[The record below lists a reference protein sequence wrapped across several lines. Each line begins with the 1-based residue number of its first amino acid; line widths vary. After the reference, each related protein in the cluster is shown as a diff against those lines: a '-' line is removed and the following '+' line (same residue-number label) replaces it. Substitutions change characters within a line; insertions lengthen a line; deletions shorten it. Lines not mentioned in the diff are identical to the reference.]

1 MFHYDV
7 MLQVFLI
14 QACQPSRHAP
24 PQPEK
29 PKSWEHDASAA
40 CGCENTHIILN
51 RPHTVLLMASMR
63 DGYARRGAYT
73 DAIAQQ
79 FRDADATAD
88 ISEIHYKAVVK
99 MRQQHGDEQT
109 PEMRSTLYWN

>member
-1 MFHYDV
+1 
-7 MLQVFLI
+7 
-14 QACQPSRHAP
+14 
-24 PQPEK
+24 
-29 PKSWEHDASAA
+29 
-40 CGCENTHIILN
+40 
-51 RPHTVLLMASMR
+51 MASMR

-79 FRDADATAD
+79 FRDADVDAD

-109 PEMRSTLYWN
+109 PEMRSTLIKKLVLKI

>member
-1 MFHYDV
+1 
-7 MLQVFLI
+7 
-14 QACQPSRHAP
+14 
-24 PQPEK
+24 
-29 PKSWEHDASAA
+29 
-40 CGCENTHIILN
+40 
-51 RPHTVLLMASMR
+51 MASMR

>member
-1 MFHYDV
+1 M
-7 MLQVFLI
+7 FLI
-14 QACQPSRHAP
+14 QACQQSRHAP

-29 PKSWEHDASAA
+29 PKSCGHDASAA

-79 FRDADATAD
+79 FRDAKTNAD
-88 ISEIHYKAVVK
+88 ICEIHNRAVVK

-109 PEMRSTLYWN
+109 PEMRSTLVKKLVLK

>member
-1 MFHYDV
+1 MF
-7 MLQVFLI
+7 
-14 QACQPSRHAP
+14 C
-24 PQPEK
+24 
-29 PKSWEHDASAA
+29 EHDAKAA

-79 FRDADATAD
+79 FRDAGANAD
-88 ISEIHYKAVVK
+88 ISAIHYKAVVR
-99 MRQQHGDEQT
+99 MREQYGDEQT
-109 PEMRSTLYWN
+109 PEMRSTLTKKLVL

>member
-1 MFHYDV
+1 M
-7 MLQVFLI
+7 FLI
-14 QACQPSRHAP
+14 QACQQSRHAP
-24 PQPEK
+24 PQPEI
-29 PKSWEHDASAA
+29 PKMSCGHDASAA

-79 FRDADATAD
+79 FRIAGANAD
-88 ISEIHYKAVVK
+88 ISAIHYKAVVR
-99 MRQQHGDEQT
+99 MREQYGDEQT
-109 PEMRSTLYWN
+109 PEMRSTLTKKLVF